1 MVFWWG
7 ALTVVLAAVYL
18 VTYTLIRTS
27 GDGRPWF
34 RRLRHP
40 NGAGPRNSP
49 D

>member
-1 MVFWWG
+1 MLFLWS
-7 ALTVVLAAVYL
+7 ALTVALAVVYL

-40 NGAGPRNSP
+40 NGARRRDSEG
-49 D
+49 